1 MNKKNI
7 IYIPVSIG
15 ELIDKISILQI
26 KLSKIKNTNKLN
38 NINKE
43 LKLLLGLHKNIEKK
57 IFDKL
62 YLINSQLWDIE
73 EKIRDMENKN
83 QFDDIFIQTARSVY
97 LLNDERAKVK
107 KEINTKYS
115 SELFEEKSYNE

>member
-43 LKLLLGLHKNIEKK
+43 LKLLLNLHKNIEKK